1 LAVDLAI
8 DFNTGDLLIAP
19 NNGIEIRTGQATV
32 DQRMR
37 VRLKVFAG
45 SWELDP
51 TGTLLGSRLHEA
63 KRLPIWR
70 AIGEVGLM
78 VREALEPMEDVDV
91 QDVIVEQ
98 NPLDA
103 KSIDFTVVYAM
114 VGDDDTTVDRTFTD
128 SLTIEG

>member
-1 LAVDLAI
+1 MAVDLAI
-8 DFNTGDLLIAP
+8 DFNSGDLLIAP
-19 NNGIEIRTGQATV
+19 NNGIEVRTGQATV

-63 KRLPIWR
+63 KRLPVWR
-70 AIGEVGLM
+70 AIVEVGLM
-78 VREALEPMEDVDV
+78 VREALEPMDDVDV
-91 QDVIVEQ
+91 QDVIVTQ
-98 NPLDA
+98 NPQDA
-103 KSIDFTVVYAM
+103 KSVDFTVVYSM
-114 VGDDDTTVDRTFTD
+114 VGEGDVADDRTFSD